1 MTGDRFTR
9 DLDDVRRRW
18 VPDRRLGVFDAA
30 VEGGALVACT
40 TSRDALER
48 LRELAAAAGL
58 RSDVRALPDVP
69 EAEAHAVV
77 TAALAPLTR
86 EPVISSER
94 TTEALHGETLAILE
108 RRASWLRVRAEDGY
122 VGWLH
127 GGYAE
132 VGSEDWASD
141 WRARASARALA
152 AVIQVDGVRIRLPAL
167 ARVSTGPDDAVELAD
182 GRHGRLVAGA
192 ARALTEL
199 GAEARTVEPHEL
211 ALRWYA
217 GAPYLWGGRTD
228 WGTDCSGLVQN
239 VWAARGVAL
248 ARDSDLQFTQGVEVA
263 TAADGARYEP
273 GDLLYFASEGRVTH
287 VAMWAGG
294 GRVVHSA
301 LSRGGVG
308 LDSVYGD
315 SPMARRLQRE
325 LVGVRRHH
333 A

>member
-18 VPDRRLGVFDAA
+18 VPDRRLGVFEVTID
-30 VEGGALVACT
+30 GKALAGRT
-40 TSRDALER
+40 TSREALEHVR
-48 LRELAAAAGL
+48 QMAAAAGL

-69 EAEAHAVV
+69 AAETHAVV

-94 TTEALHGETLAILE
+94 TSEALHGEVVTVLE
-108 RRASWLRVRAEDGY
+108 RQDAWLRVRTEDGY
-122 VGWLH
+122 VAWLH
-127 GGYAE
+127 GGYVN
-132 VGSEDWASD
+132 VGPEAWAADWGD
-141 WRARASARALA
+141 RASARALG
-152 AVIQVDGVRIRLPAL
+152 AVIQADAVCIRLPAF
-167 ARVSTGPDDAVELAD
+167 ARVTTGWDDVVELAD
-182 GRHGRLVAGA
+182 GRRGRLVTGA
-192 ARALTEL
+192 IRSLLEL
-199 GAEARTVEPHEL
+199 GAEARLAQPHEL

-239 VWAARGVAL
+239 IWRARGVEL
-248 ARDSDLQFTQGVEVA
+248 ARDSDLQFVQGGEVA
-263 TAADGARYEP
+263 TASDGARYES
-273 GDLLYFASEGRVTH
+273 GDLLYFASNGRVTH
-287 VAMWAGG
+287 VAMWMGG

-308 LDSVYGD
+308 IDSVYGD

-325 LVGVRRHH
+325 LVGVRRH
-333 A
+333 AP